1 MKMKRILL
9 IILIFS
15 GLVQN
20 MLAKEIIISKI
31 QEASGITY
39 SEKSNTLFVVA
50 DEGSIYELTLEGK
63 ILRQKEI
70 GKYDFEGVA
79 VDDKKDILLV
89 AIEGKDKILV
99 LSKKNFKKKKEIS
112 IKREFN
118 GIKVLKKGDDGI
130 EAIAILKDKIYLSN
144 QSDKPY
150 PKEDSSVIVV
160 IDYDLKKKKQKIKE
174 IINHGYKDIAGLT
187 FYKNNLFMVSDDHS
201 LLIEYDLK
209 KQKTKKEYKL
219 TNYYAQEGITF
230 DKKGNLYI
238 ADDGGNILK
247 IKDFKK

>member
-1 MKMKRILL
+1 MKKFFL
-9 IILIFS
+9 IILIFN
-15 GLVQN
+15 GLIQN

-50 DEGSIYELTLEGK
+50 DEGSIYELDLQGK

-70 GKYDFEGVA
+70 GKYDFEGIV
-79 VDDKKDILLV
+79 VDDKKDILLL
-89 AIEGKDKILV
+89 AIEGKDSILV
-99 LSKKNFKKKKEIS
+99 VSKKSFKKKKKIS
-112 IKREFN
+112 IKREFK
-118 GIKVLKKGDDGI
+118 GIKVLKKGNDGI
-130 EAIAILKDKIYLSN
+130 EAIAILKNKIYLSN
-144 QSDKPY
+144 QSNKPY

-160 IDYDLKKKKQKIKE
+160 VDYDLKKKKQKIKE

-187 FYKNNLFMVSDDHS
+187 FYKNKLFMVSDKHS

-219 TNYYAQEGITF
+219 TDYYNQEGITF

-247 IKDFKK
+247 IKDFVK